1 MSTML
6 PTPAGSQGQ
15 QVSTTTS
22 DTTDC
27 DKSGDM
33 VAMLWHQMEDG
44 FCRLNNCKK
53 DGSEWNASFDIEIW
67 AMEELKSKLSERLV
81 SSKRTRNAAAPL
93 HQLPTEIFLEIL
105 RLCLPPEDKAQA
117 RERTSLA
124 LVCYYWHAVVQS
136 SPTLWSTICSAD
148 TIVDVSRAL
157 VNSKETQL
165 NIIGFWIESH
175 TQWSPSYLQDLSNAQ
190 GAFFNEI
197 VIHKFLTG
205 AAAPQLEYLSLAM
218 PRRRWTGTEALN
230 LFNGRS
236 TPRLRYLSLDGV
248 PIKWNTL
255 SSPNL
260 ATLAIRN
267 IRNLGPSLSQLL
279 GALSFCS
286 RLTSLSITWVPSLE
300 DSVPVTGPV
309 ALPRLQKLVIESLGV
324 LAVHNILG
332 NLQIPAHCQVHLQL
346 RVRGDPKVSLFRS
359 DLSHLFQFCVANISM
374 ITVTFATTAFMS
386 NMVRFQ
392 SDGLWSLDLTLD
404 SARAVKGILVWCSSP
419 EFSSGTMDVPVR
431 IEFEGGEPR
440 VDLFLGPLSGFEN
453 IRRITFRHDFES
465 RSPSTILEYLSRA
478 AKPDQHSRSLPFP
491 GLEELHIEK
500 PTRPFLQNITA
511 MLKDRRTLCKVLG
524 SPARLRRIILGS
536 EHSGEEMESLDELW
550 PIPLSKLIDT
560 VNAGGIQL
568 SWWGKQL
575 TGGALVR
582 SKSVQDLKT

>member
-1 MSTML
+1 TNDL
-6 PTPAGSQGQ
+6 
-15 QVSTTTS
+15 
-22 DTTDC
+22 
-27 DKSGDM
+27 DKLGDM
-33 VAMLWHQMEDG
+33 VATLWHQMEDG
-44 FCRLNNCKK
+44 LCRLNKSKN
-53 DGSEWNASFDIEIW
+53 DGSEWNASFDLEIW
-67 AMEELKSKLSERLV
+67 VMEELKSKLSERLV
-81 SSKRTRNAAAPL
+81 TSKRARNAAAPL

-105 RLCLPPEDKAQA
+105 RLCLPPENKAQA
-117 RERTSLA
+117 RERRNLA
-124 LVCYYWHAVVQS
+124 LVCYFWHAVVQS

-157 VNSKETQL
+157 IKSKETQL
-165 NIIGFWIESH
+165 NIMGFWTESH
-175 TQWSPSYLQDLSNAQ
+175 AQWTPNYLQDLSNAQ
-190 GAFFNEI
+190 GAFVNEI
-197 VIHKFLTG
+197 VIHKFL
-205 AAAPQLEYLSLAM
+205 AEADAPQLEYLSLAM
-218 PRRRWTGTEALN
+218 PRRRWAGTAGTEALN

-260 ATLAIRN
+260 ATLVIRN

-279 GALSFCS
+279 SALSFCPS
-286 RLTSLSITWVPSLE
+286 LTSLSITWVPSLE
-300 DSVPVTGPV
+300 DSAPVAGPV
-309 ALPRLQKLVIESLGV
+309 ALPRLQNLVIESLGV
-324 LAVHNILG
+324 PAVHNILE
-332 NLQIPAHCQVHLQL
+332 NIQTLTRCQGHLQL

-359 DLSHLFQFCVANISM
+359 DLSHLFQSCVANVSM

-386 NMVRFQ
+386 NMVRFE

-404 SARAVKGILVWCSSP
+404 SAQAVKGILIWFSSP
-419 EFSSGTMDVPVR
+419 EFSSDTMDVPVR
-431 IEFEGGEPR
+431 IQFEGGEPR
-440 VDLFLGPLSGFEN
+440 VDLFLGPLLGFEN

-536 EHSGEEMESLDELW
+536 EHPGEEMEPLDELW

-560 VNAGGIQL
+560 
-568 SWWGKQL
+568 
-575 TGGALVR
+575 
-582 SKSVQDLKT
+582 

>member
-1 MSTML
+1 
-6 PTPAGSQGQ
+6 
-15 QVSTTTS
+15 
-22 DTTDC
+22 
-27 DKSGDM
+27 
-33 VAMLWHQMEDG
+33 
-44 FCRLNNCKK
+44 
-53 DGSEWNASFDIEIW
+53 
-67 AMEELKSKLSERLV
+67 MEELKSKLSERLV
-81 SSKRTRNAAAPL
+81 SSKRARNAAAPL

-105 RLCLPPEDKAQA
+105 TLCLPPENKAQA
-117 RERTSLA
+117 RERTNLA
-124 LVCYYWHAVVQS
+124 LVCYFWHAVVQS

-165 NIIGFWIESH
+165 NITGFWTESY
-175 TQWSPSYLQDLSNAQ
+175 TQWTPSYLQDLSNAQ

-197 VIHKFLTG
+197 VIHSRRWRSLKLNFLASSPEFLTG

-260 ATLAIRN
+260 ATLVIRN

-286 RLTSLSITWVPSLE
+286 SLTSLSITWIPSLE
-300 DSVPVTGPV
+300 DSVPVAGPV
-309 ALPRLQKLVIESLGV
+309 TLPRLQNLVIESLGV
-324 LAVHNILG
+324 PAVHNILE
-332 NLQIPAHCQVHLQL
+332 NLQIPTHCQVHLQL
-346 RVRGDPKVSLFRS
+346 RVRADPKVSLFRS
-359 DLSHLFQFCVANISM
+359 DLSHLFQFCVAKVSM

-386 NMVRFQ
+386 NLVRFE

-404 SARAVKGILVWCSSP
+404 SAQAVKSILVWFSSP
-419 EFSSGTMDVPVR
+419 EFSSDTTDVPVR
-431 IEFEGGEPR
+431 IEFEGAEPQ
-440 VDLFLGPLSGFEN
+440 VDLFLGPLSGFKN
-453 IRRITFRHDFES
+453 ISRITFRHYFES

-478 AKPDQHSRSLPFP
+478 AKPDQHNHSLPFP

-524 SPARLRRIILGS
+524 SPAPLRRIILGS
-536 EHSGEEMESLDELW
+536 EHPGEEMESLDELW
-550 PIPLSKLIDT
+550 PIPLSKLINT
-560 VNAGGIQL
+560 VNAGGIRL
-568 SWWGKQL
+568 SWWGEQL

-582 SKSVQDLKT
+582 SRSVQDLKT